1 MIDSLDSKQKSNNEV
16 IKEFLS
22 SPESPSDGF
31 NYIRVKT
38 RRDSFYSC
46 LQMLNDYF
54 NLPPRVD
61 ALQRAADYL
70 EARESTWSSDILNI
84 LDKFGL
90 AVRLV
95 KIDMKRPLNLPTP
108 ALWISKQGHCKLI
121 TSKTT
126 RSINLI
132 DPIEGRKCLNFNQAF
147 QLFNESQ
154 EIVSVD
160 IGLHTPTKK
169 FDIFWLLPYV
179 RRYRT
184 QLVEVFAASFLNQ
197 IFALATPLLF
207 QQIIDRVISKGAS
220 DALMPLAIL
229 MLICALLE
237 VTFSSLRTF
246 QFVEVSNRI
255 DIGVGSA
262 IVSRLLRLNARFF
275 DTRPVGELSSRM
287 GELTNIRN
295 FLTGTALTVVLDA
308 IFSLLY
314 FSVMMYYSAILT
326 LIIFL
331 TIPPLMLVT
340 IGITP
345 ITQKLIRRRA
355 EAASR
360 TQSLLVEILGGI
372 QTVKLQNAEL
382 SSRKKWEDRHL
393 ETINQGFKAI
403 LANTSSSNALQLI
416 NKLSSII
423 VIGVGASLVVDN
435 KLTLGELIAFRIIAG
450 YVTQPMMRLASSWQ
464 NFQEMSLS
472 LERVGDIVNQSLEVK
487 ENEETNIAIPEIKG
501 SVSLENVSYEYSSS
515 APPVLSS
522 LSLDIPEGSFTGF
535 VGQSGCGK
543 STLLK
548 MIPRLYRPSAGRVFI
563 DKYDIA
569 KVDLYSLRSQI
580 GFVPQDCML
589 FEGTIFSNIA
599 LGDPNTSS
607 EEIVRMAKLA
617 CAHEFIMGLPYGYST
632 PIGEKGSGLSGG
644 QRQRI
649 ALARMLLEKPKLVIL
664 DEATS
669 ALDVDT
675 ERQVVENLRN
685 YFTDTTM
692 LMITHRLSSLTE
704 ADQIVVLHSG
714 RIDSVGTHP
723 DLMAQRGRYYALYKS
738 QFGE

>member
-1 MIDSLDSKQKSNNEV
+1 M
-16 IKEFLS
+16 
-22 SPESPSDGF
+22 
-31 NYIRVKT
+31 
-38 RRDSFYSC
+38 
-46 LQMLNDYF
+46 
-54 NLPPRVD
+54 
-61 ALQRAADYL
+61 
-70 EARESTWSSDILNI
+70 
-84 LDKFGL
+84 
-90 AVRLV
+90 AVRLI
-95 KIDMKRPLNLPTP
+95 KIDTKRPLNLPTP

-126 RSINLI
+126 RSITLI
-132 DPIEGRKCLNFNQAF
+132 DPIKGRKVLNFNQAF
-147 QLFNESQ
+147 QLFVESQ

-314 FSVMMYYSAILT
+314 FSVMMYYSVVLT

-548 MIPRLYRPSAGRVFI
+548 MIPRLYRPSAGRVLI

-607 EEIVRMAKLA
+607 EEIVRMARLA

-669 ALDVDT
+669 ALDIDT

-738 QFGE
+738 QFSE

>member
-1 MIDSLDSKQKSNNEV
+1 
-16 IKEFLS
+16 
-22 SPESPSDGF
+22 
-31 NYIRVKT
+31 
-38 RRDSFYSC
+38 
-46 LQMLNDYF
+46 
-54 NLPPRVD
+54 
-61 ALQRAADYL
+61 
-70 EARESTWSSDILNI
+70 
-84 LDKFGL
+84 
-90 AVRLV
+90 
-95 KIDMKRPLNLPTP
+95 
-108 ALWISKQGHCKLI
+108 
-121 TSKTT
+121 
-126 RSINLI
+126 
-132 DPIEGRKCLNFNQAF
+132 
-147 QLFNESQ
+147 
-154 EIVSVD
+154 
-160 IGLHTPTKK
+160 
-169 FDIFWLLPYV
+169 
-179 RRYRT
+179 
-184 QLVEVFAASFLNQ
+184 
-197 IFALATPLLF
+197 
-207 QQIIDRVISKGAS
+207 
-220 DALMPLAIL
+220 
-229 MLICALLE
+229 
-237 VTFSSLRTF
+237 
-246 QFVEVSNRI
+246 
-255 DIGVGSA
+255 
-262 IVSRLLRLNARFF
+262 
-275 DTRPVGELSSRM
+275 M

-314 FSVMMYYSAILT
+314 FSVMMYYSVVLT

-501 SVSLENVSYEYSSS
+501 SISLENVSYEYSSS

-548 MIPRLYRPSAGRVFI
+548 MIPRLYRPIGRVFI

-580 GFVPQDCML
+580 GFVPQ
-589 FEGTIFSNIA
+589 
-599 LGDPNTSS
+599 
-607 EEIVRMAKLA
+607 IVCYLKEL
-617 CAHEFIMGLPYGYST
+617 
-632 PIGEKGSGLSGG
+632 
-644 QRQRI
+644 
-649 ALARMLLEKPKLVIL
+649 
-664 DEATS
+664 
-669 ALDVDT
+669 
-675 ERQVVENLRN
+675 
-685 YFTDTTM
+685 YF
-692 LMITHRLSSLTE
+692 LMH
-704 ADQIVVLHSG
+704 
-714 RIDSVGTHP
+714 
-723 DLMAQRGRYYALYKS
+723 
-738 QFGE
+738 